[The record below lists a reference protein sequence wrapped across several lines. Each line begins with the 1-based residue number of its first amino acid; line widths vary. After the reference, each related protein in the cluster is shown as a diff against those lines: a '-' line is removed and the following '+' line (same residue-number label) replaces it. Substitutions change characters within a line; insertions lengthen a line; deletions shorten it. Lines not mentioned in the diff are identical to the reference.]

1 MTGTQQRSR
10 TRLAAPAVA
19 SALLALT
26 ALPALAAPFGTFQ
39 DCPTCPVMVELPL
52 GSFTMGGPPGESR
65 LNVHWGPPVR
75 PVTPDDPYVAA
86 HEGPLHR
93 VEIDLPIAMG
103 RDEVTFGQW
112 MACVEDGGCGG
123 HVPPMHML
131 AARPGSEPLRV
142 ELTLDHPVFR
152 VSFADMQ
159 LYVAWLNEEVGAP
172 VYRLPTEAEWEY
184 AARAGTQAPFWTGD
198 EIATDRANILGRAT
212 AKMLGEARPDLASRG
227 YPVPADALETAN
239 PWGLRQMYGNL
250 REVTLSCWTDRH
262 ADLGTSSAH
271 LAAAL
276 SATDCERRVSKGG
289 VYDSAMDYARPASR
303 GRTDPQHRSQIIG
316 FRVVREM
323 R

>member
-65 LNVHWGPPVR
+65 LNVHWGPPIR
-75 PVTPDDPYVAA
+75 PVTPEDPYIAA

-93 VEIDLPIAMG
+93 VEIDRPIAMG
-103 RDEVTFGQW
+103 RDEVTYDQW

-123 HVPPMHML
+123 HVPDSEILWLNPQDVVE
-131 AARPGSEPLRV
+131 RITVQGS
-142 ELTLDHPVFR
+142 HPVID
-152 VSFADMQ
+152 VSYLDMQ
-159 LYVAWLNEEVGAP
+159 LYMDWLNEEVGAP

-184 AARAGTQAPFWTGD
+184 AARAGTQTPFWTGD
-198 EIATDRANILGRAT
+198 EIGTDRANTLGGAT
-212 AKMLGEARPDLASRG
+212 EIMLGEARPDLTPRG
-227 YPVPADALETAN
+227 GTVPVEDLHAAN
-239 PWGLRQMYGNL
+239 PWGLRHIEGNVM
-250 REVTLSCWTDRH
+250 EQTMSCWTERH
-262 ADLGTSSAH
+262 AGWATASEYPDA
-271 LAAAL
+271 
-276 SATDCERRVSKGG
+276 ATDTSCWRVLKGG
-289 VYDSAMDYARPASR
+289 RYTGAMDYGRPAQRVGNKESA
-303 GRTDPQHRSQIIG
+303 RSKISG